1 MLFNKAN
8 ITTSLYTAL
17 VCIFLIAAVPIH
29 ANTST
34 EEEAEA
40 IEIEEEAS
48 TEVQENSEKCEQLN
62 LDEDD
67 PLAQEINQ
75 LKLKKAKLDLESAL
89 QEAEFEK
96 SLVQIQR
103 ESKKLELE
111 NALKTAKDTQL
122 KAELEELK
130 ARLELENAIETEKQT
145 KMLTEYETKRKKLEM
160 ENLIQTEKN
169 RAIELEI
176 QLETAKLGF
185 EMTKLEFERTKRNLD
200 TEILAEKINER
211 DIKRQWESQVNNP
224 LKYLEEPFVDGYL
237 TISDRRISL
246 NGFIFSGTAEY
257 VTERL
262 HYFNNKNTKYP
273 IFLVIDRS
281 PGGSVMEAM
290 RIIEAMQA
298 SQAPVYVVVKS
309 FAASAAAMITT
320 LAKRSY
326 AYPNAIILH
335 HQVMGGAYGNPVHH
349 RENLAILEEW
359 ARRTSIPVAAK
370 MGLTLEEF
378 VEQMYEHNSD
388 GDWRE
393 FADEAAKLKW
403 VDFVVNDVREHSFID
418 EPQDEEE
425 EIMALV
431 EQVDEQGRAYV
442 RLPTPSP
449 VDAYHIYNPNNYY
462 RW

>member
-1 MLFNKAN
+1 MLFRNAN
-8 ITTSLYTAL
+8 IITKFTAAL
-17 VCIFLIAAVPIH
+17 CIFLISALPIY
-29 ANTST
+29 ADTVAELET
-34 EEEAEA
+34 VEEEAE
-40 IEIEEEAS
+40 EVGE
-48 TEVQENSEKCEQLN
+48 EVQENTGTCEQL
-62 LDEDD
+62 DEDN
-67 PLAQEINQ
+67 PLVQEINQ
-75 LKLKKAKLDLESAL
+75 LKLKKSKFDLEQSL
-89 QEAEFEK
+89 QDAEFEK
-96 SLVQIQR
+96 TLISLQR
-103 ESKKLELE
+103 ESRKLELE

-130 ARLELENAIETEKQT
+130 TRLELENAIETEKQT

-160 ENLIQTEKN
+160 ENAIQTEKN
-169 RAIELEI
+169 RAIELDI
-176 QLETAKLGF
+176 QLKTSQLNF
-185 EMTKLEFERTKRNLD
+185 EMARLELERAKRNLD
-200 TEILAEKINER
+200 TEMLAEKINER
-211 DIKRQWESQVNNP
+211 DIKRQWESQVNKDKEY
-224 LKYLEEPFVDGYL
+224 LKEPFTDGHL

-262 HYFNNKNTKYP
+262 HYFNNKTTEYP

-290 RIIEAMQA
+290 RIIEAMHA
-298 SQAPVYVVVKS
+298 SQSPVYVVVKS

-320 LAKRSY
+320 LAERSY

-335 HQVMGGAYGNPVHH
+335 HQVIGGAYGNPVHH
-349 RENLAILEEW
+349 RESLAILEEW
-359 ARRTSIPVAAK
+359 ARRTTIPVAAK

-403 VDFVVNDVREHSFID
+403 VDFVVKDVRESSYID
-418 EPQDEEE
+418 QPREEEE
-425 EIMALV
+425 EIMALA
-431 EQVDEQGRAYV
+431 EQVDEKGRAYV
-442 RLPTPSP
+442 RLPTLDP
-449 VDAYHIYNPNNYY
+449 VDVYHIYNPNNYY